1 MADIHPT
8 AIIAAGAQLDE
19 GVSVGAYSIIGAQV
33 RIGAGTVVMPH
44 VFIDGNTTIG
54 RNCTIYPFASLGTRT
69 QDLKYKGGNPGVII
83 GDNNVLREYVTVNAA
98 TFDGDFT
105 RIGNGCLIMA
115 YAHIAH
121 DCVVGNEVIIAN
133 CGTLAGHIVIE
144 DQVVLGGLSG
154 IHQFVRIGR
163 MVIIGGC
170 SKVTQDIPPFMMADG
185 HPLEVRGLNLV
196 GMKRRGISP
205 AAEKE
210 VKQAFR
216 LLYRSELSTSQAVE
230 RIKSE
235 VGGQFSEVEQILAFI
250 AKSERGISK

>member
-19 GVSVGAYSIIGAQV
+19 GVSVGAYSIIGSQV
-33 RIGAGTVVMPH
+33 RIGAGSVVMPH

-98 TFDGDFT
+98 TSDGDFT

-133 CGTLAGHIVIE
+133 CGTLAGHIVVE

-163 MVIIGGC
+163 MAIIGGC

-196 GMKRRGISP
+196 GMKRRGVSP

-235 VGGQFSEVEQILAFI
+235 VSQVPEVEQILAFI
-250 AKSERGISK
+250 ARSERGISK